1 MADWTPPEAANAWT
15 PPEAK
20 GDTQAIASA
29 PPATPAWHP
38 PEAQQDTVQK
48 LISDPKFDP
57 AQYDI
62 QTGDKETAFRAREAL
77 RNRSLGDKAA
87 AVGQTLTEPA
97 TYGNAA
103 MGALKFGFGAVAA
116 PLHGLAQQVAT
127 IGAPIAGA
135 VGADNLQRT
144 LENEQQTEGA
154 ESTLAGQRVEEG
166 LRATGRAVQNFSQ
179 DHPVLASVANPLLGV
194 LPQPAPATEQDQRAR
209 FDAEIQA
216 AKNAQQLQQQQ
227 PLNTG
232 AVATAAKLATGTQNL
247 QDVYSPNAL
256 AIQGARPANPFL
268 TESMA
273 AAGDPTNLAIPLA
286 GEIPGVKNIAGG
298 LVQAGGKLLQVP
310 ESIMGLVPKVA
321 KLAKIG
327 EGTATASTLGAVGYS
342 ALNHPAALASAGSAY
357 LLGKTL
363 GFAGR
368 ALEEQ
373 GGALRSGIPSALDQ
387 SAQSA
392 LSAGQSALGTNIQ
405 RGIGNAAN
413 NIVSTAL
420 GFAPVNAVLA
430 DGDPRKFAQS
440 EVGAGVMGG
449 VFGLAGDRAR
459 MEATA
464 NYRLAKYGAQQF
476 TENPMWQAH
485 QDAMSKFSPQDQQ
498 AINALR
504 GTLYGGT
511 GTDVLV
517 LDGQNFAKQVGQIGG
532 NARGQFA
539 ADPNGSTIYLNA
551 DAIGKTPSQKAGA
564 TLDAAGHETGHA
576 VVDFLKNAGRE
587 GDAQNLFQSIS
598 SNLEPEQVQAM
609 TDAYHGKLLASTDLT
624 GKSPQEIDGIRQK
637 IATDNPPEKILEENL
652 AEITRRLLTGKNIGS
667 YALPKPALQSVMDAA
682 SRFMESRGWMPAVD
696 PNASLNFKAQ
706 MVREAVRRMNDVLYE
721 TGKTASA
728 KANEGPTATQQL
740 IDAKTRLAALPEI
753 TPDMPMSKARA
764 IARQR
769 DQAQKD
775 LNEVQG
781 MLNPEQEQP
790 TGTPTT
796 PAQPESLKLNR
807 FRIAAILRQQG
818 LSQSEAK
825 QWADAANG
833 STDEEAVVDALK
845 QRANQKFPST
855 PASQPVPQPV
865 AKPQPIA
872 QPIQT
877 NERPVPTSQEKQSV
891 AAVNASDVPGAG
903 ASAQTA
909 TTPTN
914 EVAPNVSDRT
924 TAPVRTK
931 EEVDQIVNDAEK
943 TATESEKNTKTK
955 AAQDRIRKAKIEA
968 VLSTID
974 PQEGGLHKETDQFG
988 NETIV
993 GDYDP
998 TDPRHEALGKIAGL
1012 SKDAAQ
1018 KLQETQDAKG
1028 KPLYIRYRS
1037 ALSGQENAG
1046 ETETG
1051 MINRKAEYEADP
1063 AKDRT
1068 EGTVQHKVI
1077 IPVGTEMT
1085 VGGKIVSKFITLD
1098 NLFHNVASIFEGLKG
1113 IGKDNPYGS
1122 TREAQG
1128 PLLTRD
1134 AQAYAENHANGYKGD
1149 GSGPMQG
1156 FPDSNLPKVNPD
1168 YQPKE
1173 IPADRFAILNM
1184 AFHSEAAG
1192 RLSDL
1197 MARQEKYAAEGK
1209 EMPKSIKAQLAKA
1222 QEAYALGA
1230 ENNQWVDH
1238 QSGETNQLRAEL
1250 KANGF
1255 DTKDRLKS
1263 PFETLSPQHILETSE
1278 SPLPKQEGDL
1288 DTVRPHGFEADPAAL
1303 AEKGLPQSKAVAS
1316 GFLPNSG
1323 TPEEDPIESP
1333 AGQERS
1339 ESPQGGLSQPGA
1351 STEDTGKPEDG
1362 ETPSER
1368 LMREA
1373 EQAGVSVSLDTMKGM
1388 MRNDAKAMAKVRMMI
1403 RDRTGKDARFMPT
1416 DTAKDD
1422 MMNQAQWMDSEAKRR
1437 GYSGLQELL
1446 ENDPSA
1452 QTKMA
1457 AQWRAYHPRDEQGLL
1472 LQNDA
1477 SKGINSALYGDQ
1489 KSDTSRPI
1497 AGARDA
1503 LGNAASFVASNA
1515 PASEDGPW
1523 TRSKEQ
1529 SAVEQNNALVQWAKS
1544 NGVAIEKLPDQFTP
1558 RADDDVGGSEHH
1570 VWPTENGRW
1579 LKSTRGGA
1587 TGTGMGSIPIVRP
1600 DGSWELHSATP
1611 SEYLQSRDLEN
1622 KVFGDDIRLH
1632 AIQVNGNNV
1641 NVVTSQPHVS
1651 GQKPTQ
1657 PQIDSAMTDA
1667 GFARMDDATYYR
1679 KSDNVAV
1686 FDLHP
1691 NNAFIH
1697 QGALLPIDAIVVHPS
1712 EELIDAL
1719 KDSQMA
1725 LLNRRPAPQY
1735 QGSFLNAARP
1745 QATSD
1750 AKAANFLPAEK
1761 YDPSLSNSPIIDEGQ
1776 PAWINRFEQLYQKD
1790 AKGGL
1795 TPKEDDELDALH
1807 QRIDATYGS
1816 LNAYDRERQKQ
1827 GLPRISMTT
1836 QDMAKRRLMAA

>member
-1 MADWTPPEAANAWT
+1 MAGFDPDAYLADKEPKA
-15 PPEAK
+15 
-20 GDTQAIASA
+20 A
-29 PPATPAWHP
+29 PPAPASGFDP
-38 PEAQQDTVQK
+38 DQYLASKQPAGFDPDAYIAKSTNDRVQQ
-48 LISDPKFDP
+48 LIADPKFDP
-57 AQYDI
+57 SSYAI
-62 QTGDKETAFRAREAL
+62 QTGDKETAFQAREAL
-77 RNRSLGDKAA
+77 RNRSLGDKVAA
-87 AVGQTLTEPA
+87 AGQALTEPA

-103 MGALKFGFGAVAA
+103 MGALKFGAGAIAA
-116 PLHGLAQQVAT
+116 PLHGLAQGAAT
-127 IGAPIAGA
+127 FAAPLAGA

-144 LENEQQTEGA
+144 LENEQQTQGA

-166 LRATGRAVQNFSQ
+166 LRATGRAVKNFAQ
-179 DHPVLASVANPLLGV
+179 DHPALATIANPIAGV
-194 LPQPAPATEQDQRAR
+194 LPQQPAATEQDQRAR
-209 FDAEIQA
+209 FDDEIQA

-232 AVATAAKLATGTQNL
+232 AVAAAAKLATNQENL

-256 AIQGARPANPFL
+256 AAQGARPVSPFL

-342 ALNHPAALASAGSAY
+342 ALNHPAALAAAGGTY
-357 LLGKTL
+357 GLGKLLGFT
-363 GFAGR
+363 GR

-392 LSAGQSALGTNIQ
+392 LSAGQSAIGTNIQ

-430 DGDPRKFAQS
+430 DGDPRKFAES
-440 EVGAGVMGG
+440 EVGSGAMGG
-449 VFGLAGDRAR
+449 VFGLAGEQAR
-459 MEATA
+459 MENIA

-476 TENPMWQAH
+476 NENPMWQAH
-485 QDAMSKFSPQDQQ
+485 QDTMSKFSPQDQQ

-517 LDGQNFAKQVGQIGG
+517 LDGQNFAKQVGDIGG

-539 ADPNGSTIYLNA
+539 AGPDGTIYLNA
-551 DAIGKTPSQKAGA
+551 DAIGKTPSQKAA
-564 TLDAAGHETGHA
+564 STLDAAGHETGHA

-598 SNLEPEQVQAM
+598 SALTPEQVQAM
-609 TDAYHGKLLASTDLT
+609 TDSYHGKLLASTDLT
-624 GKSPQEIDGIRQK
+624 GKSPEEVNAIKQK
-637 IATDNPPEKILEENL
+637 IASDNPPEKITEENL
-652 AEITRRLLTGKNIGS
+652 AEVTRRLLTGKNISS
-667 YALPKPALQSVMDAA
+667 YSLPKPITESIMDAA
-682 SRFMESRGWMPAVD
+682 SRFMEARGWMPAVD

-706 MVREAVRRMNDVLYE
+706 MVREAARRMNDVLYE

-740 IDAKTRLAALPEI
+740 IDAKNRLSALPEI
-753 TPDMPMSKARA
+753 TSDMPIAKARA

-781 MLNPEQEQP
+781 MLNPEAEQP
-790 TGTPTT
+790 APQ
-796 PAQPESLKLNR
+796 AAAPEASPKLNR

-833 STDEEAVVDALK
+833 NTDEEAVVDALK
-845 QRANQKFPST
+845 QRASQKFPSA
-855 PASQPVPQPV
+855 PAQPVPQP
-865 AKPQPIA
+865 ASKPQPVE
-872 QPIQT
+872 QPIPT
-877 NERPVPTSQEKQSV
+877 HEERPVSTSKEKQSV
-891 AAVNASDVPGAG
+891 AAVNASDVSGSG
-903 ASAQTA
+903 ASTQTA
-909 TTPTN
+909 TSPADQ
-914 EVAPNVSDRT
+914 VAPDVSDRT
-924 TAPVRTK
+924 TAPVKTK
-931 EEVDQIVNDAEK
+931 EEVEQIVNDAEK
-943 TATESEKNTKTK
+943 TATSAEKNTKTK

-1037 ALSGQENAG
+1037 ALSGQENEG

-1051 MINRKAEYEADP
+1051 MVNRKAEYRADP
-1063 AKDRT
+1063 ANKRT

-1085 VGGKIVSKFITLD
+1085 NGGKIVSKFITLD
-1098 NLFHNVASIFEGLKG
+1098 NLFHNVSSIFEGLKG
-1113 IGKDNPYGS
+1113 IGKDNPYGD

-1128 PLLTRD
+1128 PLLTSD

-1149 GSGPMQG
+1149 GSGPIKQ
-1156 FPDSNLPKVNPD
+1156 FPDSGLPKTNPD
-1168 YQPKE
+1168 YQPKQ
-1173 IPADRFAILNM
+1173 IPPDRFAILNM

-1197 MARQEKYAAEGK
+1197 LARQAKYATEGK
-1209 EMPKSIKAQLAKA
+1209 EMPKSIKAQLSKA
-1222 QEAYALGA
+1222 QDAYSLGA

-1238 QSGETNQLRAEL
+1238 QSGETNQLRADL

-1255 DTKDRLKS
+1255 DTQDRLKS

-1288 DTVRPHGFEADPAAL
+1288 PTVRPHGFEADPAQL
-1303 AEKGLPQSKAVAS
+1303 ADKGLPQSKAVAS
-1316 GFLPNSG
+1316 GFLPADEDYRGEHGAPDKDSGAPLNDVSSNGIYPEDFYGPKGLQYYGTGEGKMDSRTMSLIHEFQGKPNARAAIFRAVPYEPTNSEKIEKYEAQKRYIQKNGEVPTDGDSFYPKIYNKDSSSYYEHASNQIDALKSSPKKEQNDYQINPGDWVTINRDYAKNHGQSALGGKFKIIRKSVPAKDIFTNGDSIHEWGYDPASKASFLPNEG
-1323 TPEEDPIESP
+1323 TPEEDQTGSP
-1333 AGQERS
+1333 AGQQPS
-1339 ESPQGGLSQPGA
+1339 ESPQGGLSSPGA
-1351 STEDTGKPEDG
+1351 SKEDTGKPEDG
-1362 ETPSER
+1362 NSPSER

-1373 EQAGVSVSLDTMKGM
+1373 EEAGVSISLETMKGLL
-1388 MRNDAKAMAKVRMMI
+1388 RGQTQAMAKVRGMI
-1403 RDRTGKDARFMPT
+1403 RDRTGKDARF
-1416 DTAKDD
+1416 
-1422 MMNQAQWMDSEAKRR
+1422 
-1437 GYSGLQELL
+1437 
-1446 ENDPSA
+1446 
-1452 QTKMA
+1452 
-1457 AQWRAYHPRDEQGLL
+1457 
-1472 LQNDA
+1472 
-1477 SKGINSALYGDQ
+1477 
-1489 KSDTSRPI
+1489 
-1497 AGARDA
+1497 
-1503 LGNAASFVASNA
+1503 
-1515 PASEDGPW
+1515 
-1523 TRSKEQ
+1523 
-1529 SAVEQNNALVQWAKS
+1529 
-1544 NGVAIEKLPDQFTP
+1544 LP
-1558 RADDDVGGSEHH
+1558 
-1570 VWPTENGRW
+1570 
-1579 LKSTRGGA
+1579 
-1587 TGTGMGSIPIVRP
+1587 
-1600 DGSWELHSATP
+1600 ATP
-1611 SEYLQSRDLEN
+1611 
-1622 KVFGDDIRLH
+1622 
-1632 AIQVNGNNV
+1632 
-1641 NVVTSQPHVS
+1641 
-1651 GQKPTQ
+1651 
-1657 PQIDSAMTDA
+1657 
-1667 GFARMDDATYYR
+1667 
-1679 KSDNVAV
+1679 
-1686 FDLHP
+1686 
-1691 NNAFIH
+1691 
-1697 QGALLPIDAIVVHPS
+1697 
-1712 EELIDAL
+1712 
-1719 KDSQMA
+1719 
-1725 LLNRRPAPQY
+1725 
-1735 QGSFLNAARP
+1735 
-1745 QATSD
+1745 
-1750 AKAANFLPAEK
+1750 
-1761 YDPSLSNSPIIDEGQ
+1761 YDPDKDKNSGPIIDEGQ

-1795 TPKEDDELDALH
+1795 TPAEDDELDALH
-1807 QRIDATYGS
+1807 QKLNGAYGS
-1816 LNAYDRERQKQ
+1816 LNAYDRERKKQ

-1836 QDMAKRRLMAA
+1836 QEMAKRRLMAA